1 MNPNSQCLLCCW
13 RNGYVNDTEFQGCSD
28 GLLSDTKKKQ
38 KEKKNAI
45 HRSLVINPYNYLG

>member
-28 GLLSDTKKKQ
+28 GLLSVTKKKQ